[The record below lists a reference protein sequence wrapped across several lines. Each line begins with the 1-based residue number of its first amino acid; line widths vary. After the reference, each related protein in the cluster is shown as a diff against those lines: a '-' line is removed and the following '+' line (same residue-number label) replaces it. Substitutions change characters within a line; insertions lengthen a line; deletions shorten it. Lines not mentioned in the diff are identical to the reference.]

1 METTTQATRTLLQNV
16 FDGLTRGDSRPFV
29 ASLSDDF
36 RWVLTGRT
44 RWSRTYE
51 GKEAVMQELMRPLFA
66 NFATQYTNTALRI
79 IAEGEWA
86 AVECRGN
93 VQTRRGERYDN
104 QYCWVCRVQ
113 DGRLKEVVEY
123 LDTQLVDAVLQP

>member
-1 METTTQATRTLLQNV
+1 MSADAEEEVGRGPSKV
-16 FDGLTRGDSRPFV
+16 EGLKV
-29 ASLSDDF
+29 
-36 RWVLTGRT
+36 
-44 RWSRTYE
+44 
-51 GKEAVMQELMRPLFA
+51 
-66 NFATQYTNTALRI
+66 I